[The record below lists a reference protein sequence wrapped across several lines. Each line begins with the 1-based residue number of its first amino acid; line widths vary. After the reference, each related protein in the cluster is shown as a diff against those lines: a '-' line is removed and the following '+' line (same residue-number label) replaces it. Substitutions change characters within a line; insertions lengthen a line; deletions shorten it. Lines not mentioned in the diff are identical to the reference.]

1 MPTIDDFFKYA
12 GIDYADAVI
21 TANASRALATADRT
35 LRGAVG
41 EDVWTLLPD
50 DERARELVLIYADDL
65 YTNRGVSAKVSNAT
79 RLAVQTMELQLSME
93 LRRLRAREVSSV

>member
-12 GIDYADAVI
+12 GIDYADEVI
-21 TANASRALATADRT
+21 TTNASRALATAERT

-65 YTNRGVSAKVSNAT
+65 YTNRGISAKVSNAT
-79 RLAVQTMELQLSME
+79 RLAVQTMELQLCME
-93 LRRLRAREVSSV
+93 LRRRRAREVSSV

>member
-12 GIDYADAVI
+12 GIDYADEVI
-21 TANASRALATADRT
+21 TSNASRALEAANRT

-41 EDVWTLLPD
+41 KDVWALLPN

-65 YTNRGVSAKVSNAT
+65 YTNRGASAKVSNAV
-79 RLAVQTMELQLSME
+79 RLSVQTMELQLRME
-93 LRRLRAREVSSV
+93 LRRLRREVASV